1 MKTETALAAGAKR
14 SGPCEGKGVKTFT
27 EGVLTNNPIFA
38 QVLGICSALAVT
50 SKLETSLVMGIGYV
64 FVLSLSAFVVSL
76 LRKTIPHRI
85 RIITQVLVVCV
96 FVIVLDQLLK
106 AFYFQASRQLG
117 PYVGLIITNTLT
129 LGRTEG
135 FSIQNKPLISL
146 VDGAGNGLGY
156 AAVLAVIGTVR
167 ELLGSGKLLGHVIL
181 SPHIYTPNQLMIL
194 APGAFFGLGILIA
207 VLNVT
212 VLKPKEVKK

>member
-1 MKTETALAAGAKR
+1 MATETAATAGLTHCGAC
-14 SGPCEGKGVKTFT
+14 GGKGVKTFKD
-27 EGVLTNNPIFA
+27 GVLTNNPIFA

-64 FVLSLSAFVVSL
+64 FVLSLSALVVSL

-96 FVIVLDQLLK
+96 FVIVLDQMLK
-106 AFYFQASRQLG
+106 AFYFEASRQLG

-135 FSIQNKPLISL
+135 FSIQNKPLLSL

-156 AAVLAVIGTVR
+156 AAVLAVIGTIR
-167 ELLGSGKLLGHVIL
+167 ELLGSGKLLGHVVL

-207 VLNVT
+207 LLNIT
-212 VLKPKEVKK
+212 VLKPKDVKK

>member
-1 MKTETALAAGAKR
+1 MTHCGA
-14 SGPCEGKGVKTFT
+14 CDGKGTKTFRD
-27 EGVLTNNPIFA
+27 GVLDNNPIFA

-64 FVLSLSAFVVSL
+64 FVLSFSTLVVSL
-76 LRKTIPHRI
+76 LRHTIPHRI

-96 FVIVLDQLLK
+96 FVIILDQLLK
-106 AFYFQASRQLG
+106 AFYWEASRQLG

-135 FSIQNKPLISL
+135 FSIQNKPIVSL
-146 VDGAGNGLGY
+146 VDGVGNGLGY
-156 AAVLAVIGTVR
+156 ALVLIVIGTVR
-167 ELLGSGKLLGHVIL
+167 ELFGTGKILGHL
-181 SPHIYTPNQLMIL
+181 LLPPAIYTPNQMMVL

-207 VLNVT
+207 VLNLT
-212 VLKPKEVKK
+212 VLKPQGIKK

>member
-1 MKTETALAAGAKR
+1 MAGMTHCGACDGKGAK
-14 SGPCEGKGVKTFT
+14 TFSD
-27 EGVLTNNPIFA
+27 GVLYNNPIFA

-64 FVLSLSAFVVSL
+64 FVLSLSTFVVSL

-96 FVIVLDQLLK
+96 FVILLDQVLK
-106 AFYFQASRQLG
+106 AFFWNISRELG

-135 FSIQNKPLISL
+135 FSIQNKPLLSL
-146 VDGAGNGLGY
+146 VDGSGNGIGY
-156 AAVLAVIGTVR
+156 ALVLAVIGTVR
-167 ELLGSGKLLGHVIL
+167 ELFGTGKILGHVVL
-181 SPHIYTPNQLMIL
+181 SAAFYTPNQLMVL

-207 VLNVT
+207 VLNIT
-212 VLKPKEVKK
+212 VLKPKQEPKK

>member
-1 MKTETALAAGAKR
+1 MTHCGACDGKGMKTFKD
-14 SGPCEGKGVKTFT
+14 
-27 EGVLTNNPIFA
+27 GVLLNNPIFA

-64 FVLSLSAFVVSL
+64 VVLSLSTFVVSL
-76 LRKTIPHRI
+76 IRKTIPHRI

-96 FVIVLDQLLK
+96 FVILLDQLLK
-106 AFYFQASRQLG
+106 AFFWNISRELG

-135 FSIQNKPLISL
+135 FSIQNKPLLSL
-146 VDGAGNGLGY
+146 IDGSGNGLGY
-156 AAVLAVIGTVR
+156 ALVLAIIGTIR
-167 ELLGSGKLLGHVIL
+167 ELLGTGKILGHVIL
-181 SPHIYTPNQLMIL
+181 SAHFYTPNQLMVL

-207 VLNVT
+207 ILNFT
-212 VLKPKEVKK
+212 VLKPQEAKK